1 MTRDIDVPDAVF
13 AELRK
18 HFNERQIVELTVL
31 IGTYNMH
38 TRVGQA
44 LQIDPEP
51 HHTLSSAVPDTPLLV
66 VEDDPFL
73 RVLQV
78 LLDPDTP
85 AERYAAFA
93 DFFAH
98 EEPDFDGYCAR
109 VRARRRRPVPGPGAM
124 VETQEEMR
132 AALADAARRRGRGA
146 RPSAATSWPRRRSS
160 SWCRNTAPGSPASTP
175 PPAPSA
181 AWPC

>member
-51 HHTLSSAVPDTPLLV
+51 HHPAEQRRARHAPPRRRRR
-66 VEDDPFL
+66 PFL

-78 LLDPDTP
+78 VLDPDTP

-109 VRARRRRPVPGPGAM
+109 VRAQAGGLFPARVRM

-132 AALADAARRRGRGA
+132 ARARRCA
-146 RPSAATSWPRRRSS
+146 RRWWSRRWPSDATSSPPRRS
-160 SWCRNTAPGSPASTP
+160 
-175 PPAPSA
+175 
-181 AWPC
+181 